1 MTQLEIKNL
10 HVRLGG
16 AEILSSISTDIPQG
30 QFIGL
35 IGPNGAGK
43 STLLRAVM
51 GLVAYQGEIKFNGS
65 SLPAMTPLNR
75 ARAIAYLP
83 QTREV
88 NWPMAA
94 ADIVALG
101 REPHRPGPS
110 PFSASDRAA
119 VSQAMHRMDVER
131 FSGRIAQTLS
141 GGELAR
147 VLIARAL
154 AQDCPLLLADEPT
167 AGLDPAHQIGLMKH
181 FRAIARQGKT
191 VIACLHEL
199 SLAARWCDRLILLDR
214 GRIAADGLAESV
226 ITETQLADVY
236 GISARIETNA
246 DGLLVT
252 LLSLAQ
258 TTPKD

>member
-1 MTQLEIKNL
+1 MTQLEIENL
-10 HVRLGG
+10 NVRLGG
-16 AEILSSISTDIPQG
+16 AEILSSISANILQG
-30 QFIGL
+30 QFVGL

-43 STLLRAVM
+43 STLLRAIM
-51 GLVAYQGEIKFNGS
+51 GLIAYRGDIRFNGA
-65 SLPAMTPLNR
+65 SLPSMTPLNR

-101 REPHRPGPS
+101 REPHRPGPA
-110 PFSASDRAA
+110 PFTADDRAA
-119 VSQAMHRMDVER
+119 VLDAMQQMDVAK
-131 FSGRIAQTLS
+131 FSARIAQTLS

-167 AGLDPAHQIGLMKH
+167 AGLDPAHQIGLMQH
-181 FRAIARQGKT
+181 FTTIARQGRT

-199 SLAARWCDRLILLDR
+199 SLAARWCDRLILLDS
-214 GRIAADGLAESV
+214 GRIAADGVPESV
-226 ITETQLADVY
+226 ITERHLADVY
-236 GISARIETNA
+236 GITARIETNS

-252 LLSLAQ
+252 PLGLAK
-258 TTPKD
+258 TTPNA

>member
-1 MTQLEIKNL
+1 MTLLAIENL
-10 HVRLGG
+10 SVTLGG
-16 AEILSSISTDIPQG
+16 APILSAITTALPQG
-30 QFIGL
+30 QFLGL

-51 GLVAYQGEIKFNGS
+51 GLVPFRGTIRFDGT
-65 SLPAMTPLNR
+65 SLTAMPPLER

-83 QTREV
+83 QAREV

-101 REPHRPGPS
+101 REPHRPGPA
-110 PFSASDRAA
+110 PLTAADRNA
-119 VSQAMHRMDVER
+119 VRNAMQRMDVEK
-131 FSGRIAQTLS
+131 FSARIAQTLS

-167 AGLDPAHQIGLMKH
+167 AGLDPAHQIALMQH
-181 FRAIARQGKT
+181 FRSIARQGKT

-214 GRIAADGLAESV
+214 GRIAADGTPAEV
-226 ITETQLADVY
+226 INEKNMAEVY
-236 GISARIETNA
+236 AITARIESSS
-246 DGLLVT
+246 DGLLVMP
-252 LLSLAQ
+252 LSLAENESQ
-258 TTPKD
+258 D